1 MKQYELT
8 FIIDPVLSS
17 DELKAIAQ
25 TYIDFITKA
34 GGEIV
39 HVEETGL
46 RALAYPINKR
56 SSGVYYTIEFRIDD
70 AKFNTK
76 IELQLRRDE
85 RIMRFLT
92 IALDKYGVKYNE
104 DKRAG
109 KIGTVKKKADKNKK
123 KTNATEEVAAV
134 EATLEVA
141 TSENIQ
147 GANVIAAD
155 TAVVA
160 SGE

>member
-17 DELKAIAQ
+17 DELKAVAQ
-25 TYIDFITKA
+25 IYIDFITKA

-39 HVEETGL
+39 HVDEMGL
-46 RALAYPINKR
+46 RPLAYAINKR
-56 SSGVYYTIEFRIDD
+56 SSGVFYGIEYKMGDS
-70 AKFNTK
+70 KFNPK

-92 IALDKYGVKYNE
+92 IALDKYGVKFNE

-109 KIGTVKKKADKNKK
+109 KIGTVKKKADKGKK
-123 KTNATEEVAAV
+123 KPEEVSAT
-134 EATLEVA
+134 EATLVTA
-141 TSENIQ
+141 TSENVVD
-147 GANVIAAD
+147 APAA
-155 TAVVA
+155 A
-160 SGE
+160 

>member
-46 RALAYPINKR
+46 RALAYSINKR
-56 SSGVYYTIEFRIDD
+56 SSGVYYTIEYRIND

-109 KIGTVKKKADKNKK
+109 KIGTVKKKTDKNKK
-123 KTNATEEVAAV
+123 KTTASDEVSAV
-134 EATLEVA
+134 DATLDVA
-141 TSENIQ
+141 TSENVQ
-147 GANVIAAD
+147 GEDVL
-155 TAVVA
+155 VA
-160 SGE
+160 ENIESTED

>member
-17 DELKAIAQ
+17 DELKAVAQ
-25 TYIDFITKA
+25 IYIDFITKA

-39 HVEETGL
+39 HVDEPGL
-46 RALAYPINKR
+46 RALAYAINKR
-56 SSGVYYTIEFRIDD
+56 SSGVFCTIEYKIEDS
-70 AKFNTK
+70 KFNPK

-92 IALDKYGVKYNE
+92 IALDKYGVKFNE

-123 KTNATEEVAAV
+123 KTTAEEVV
-134 EATLEVA
+134 PVTEATLEVA
-141 TSENIQ
+141 TSQ
-147 GANVIAAD
+147 NVVDDVIVPAA
-155 TAVVA
+155 
-160 SGE
+160 E